1 MNRGKLLIFF
11 MFASAAAVSGYAI
24 WYRHQESRIVL
35 QHMPP
40 GVAAVIAYP
49 MQAQLQRLIP
59 APGKEAAANLPSPA
73 EIIRVG
79 GKTYWVVEQK
89 DAMNLV
95 DFATVRGWFLHNDN
109 FDWTEASDPTTN
121 NWQYGITF
129 SNQAGQTQLLFDL
142 NHCEILIRNDG
153 SLMNPRPMLK
163 GLKSFFA
170 EQFPE
175 QESKPPAAASDGT
188 KTEPPAK

>member
-11 MFASAAAVSGYAI
+11 MFASAAVVSGYAI

-59 APGKEAAANLPSPA
+59 APSKEAAANLPSPD

-79 GKTYWVVEQK
+79 GKSYWVVEQK
-89 DAMNLV
+89 DAMTVGRFPHRPRLV
-95 DFATVRGWFLHNDN
+95 PAQRQFRLDRGIRPDR
-109 FDWTEASDPTTN
+109 PTTGN
-121 NWQYGITF
+121 TA
-129 SNQAGQTQLLFDL
+129 SPSP
-142 NHCEILIRNDG
+142 IR
-153 SLMNPRPMLK
+153 
-163 GLKSFFA
+163 
-170 EQFPE
+170 
-175 QESKPPAAASDGT
+175 PARRSSSST
-188 KTEPPAK
+188 WSIAKY